1 MGKLVFGPLSGPLED
16 RFGAAL
22 ADQGYKPTA
31 AGSLVV
37 VLRDLSRWMCA
48 EGVASEELTEDDLE
62 RFGAARAAAG
72 RRRYLSLRALGPV
85 VGFLRGEGLVLPVPP
100 VQTPVTELI
109 SVYQAWLVDERG
121 LAARTVERYVATA
134 MRLSFEPALGPGGL
148 EDLSAGQVRRFLLED
163 CPRLGLGSAKTRA
176 GEVRAFCK
184 FLFATG
190 RTPRCLATAVPSV
203 AGWRGG
209 ALPKAVSAEVAAKLL
224 ASCDRSAPT
233 GQRDFAIL
241 TLLARLGLRA
251 AEVAGLELADIDWR
265 AGEVVVRGKS
275 RRSDRL
281 PLPADVGEALVG
293 YIAGGRPKSQ
303 SRKVFLR
310 GRAPCDGINPTTVT
324 TVVHTAC
331 KRAGL
336 PLASAHRL
344 RHGVAVETLR
354 QGGSLAEIS
363 QLLRHSDLATTA
375 YYAKV
380 DREALRSLAL
390 PWPGGL

>member
-1 MGKLVFGPLSGPLED
+1 
-16 RFGAAL
+16 
-22 ADQGYKPTA
+22 
-31 AGSLVV
+31 
-37 VLRDLSRWMCA
+37 
-48 EGVASEELTEDDLE
+48 
-62 RFGAARAAAG
+62 
-72 RRRYLSLRALGPV
+72 
-85 VGFLRGEGLVLPVPP
+85 

-109 SVYQAWLVDERG
+109 SAYQAWLVDERG
-121 LAARTVERYVATA
+121 LAARTVARYVATA
-134 MRLSFEPALGPGGL
+134 VRLLSDHEPAVGTDGL

-163 CPRLGLGSAKTRA
+163 CSGLGVGSAKTRA
-176 GEVRAFCK
+176 GEVRALCK
-184 FLFATG
+184 FLFVTG

-209 ALPKAVSAEVAAKLL
+209 RLPRAVSAEVVAKLL
-224 ASCDRSAPT
+224 ASCERSSAT

-281 PLPADVGEALVG
+281 PLPADVGEALFL

-354 QGGSLAEIS
+354 HGGSLAEIS
-363 QLLRHSDLATTA
+363 QLLRHRDLATTA